1 MIFSTISTTYLAFMP
16 WASRLNVI
24 RLEAFRHDSRFANE
38 MGRSLSAMPTDK
50 EIGFVTSLI
59 YTPPD
64 LPLLFKLTFLAWV
77 VRPLKRFF
85 RHEAMSVLR

>member
-1 MIFSTISTTYLAFMP
+1 MIFSAISTTYLEFMP

-24 RLEAFRHDSRFANE
+24 SLEPFRHDSRFANE
-38 MGRSLSAMPTDK
+38 MGRSLSAIPTDK
-50 EIGFVTSLI
+50 EIGFVTPLI

-64 LPLLFKLTFLAWV
+64 LPLLFKRTFLAWV

-85 RHEAMSVLR
+85 CHEAKPVLR